1 VRSPAV
7 HRHHLPAPYVGQSSL
22 EVCHT
27 KMEGDQIP
35 PVSQL
40 SKDKSAAAGSVGEL
54 RGAEEEGQCHKG
66 HLPQGNV
73 GMMLF

>member
-1 VRSPAV
+1 
-7 HRHHLPAPYVGQSSL
+7 
-22 EVCHT
+22 
-27 KMEGDQIP
+27 MEGDQIP

-66 HLPQGNV
+66 HLPQENV